1 MAKKS
6 KQLNLFWIVGLCAFV
21 ALMASGFAWLL
32 GVIDVSWG
40 FLGTLKWL
48 ASLGLSICAFLAGW
62 VWLCSSVKA
71 GTFRT
76 VLQVLFVIFA
86 VLAVFGVVNGHF
98 GWF

>member
-1 MAKKS
+1 MGKYKT
-6 KQLNLFWIVGLCAFV
+6 FYWVMGFCAFV
-21 ALMASGFAWLL
+21 SLMASGFAWLL
-32 GVIDVSWG
+32 GVIGVSWG
-40 FLGTLKWL
+40 FLGTLNWL
-48 ASLGLSICAFLAGW
+48 ASLVMSVCVFLAGW
-62 VWLCSSVKA
+62 VWLCTSVKA

>member
-1 MAKKS
+1 MGKYKT
-6 KQLNLFWIVGLCAFV
+6 FYWVMGFCAFV

-32 GVIDVSWG
+32 GVIGVSWG
-40 FLGTLKWL
+40 FLETLQWL
-48 ASLGLSICAFLAGW
+48 ASLVMSVCVFLAGW
-62 VWLCSSVKA
+62 VWLCTSVKP
-71 GTFRT
+71 GTFRI